1 VFDCALRL
9 RLHWGCQLFLAAR
22 WNSTATSASTGQPL
36 YPLVIT
42 GALFSIAPLIAL
54 FLYLRRY
61 IISGLML
68 GSWK

>member
-1 VFDCALRL
+1 M
-9 RLHWGCQLFLAAR
+9 
-22 WNSTATSASTGQPL
+22 WNSTATSAGTGQPL

-42 GALFSIAPLIAL
+42 GALFSIAPLIVL

-68 GSWK
+68 GSLK